1 MPNSILTH
9 HSILKHHSFLTHH
22 SFVTHRC
29 RQLLAALAF
38 SGLMVTGCSERKSA
52 MPADGTAQGG
62 VASDTNSTNSAQVDA
77 EAGNQETSPAID
89 PPAP

>member
-9 HSILKHHSFLTHH
+9 HSFVTPNSIL
-22 SFVTHRC
+22 THRC
-29 RQLLAALAF
+29 RQLLAALAL

-52 MPADGTAQGG
+52 MPADGTAQGS
-62 VASDTNSTNSAQVDA
+62 VASDTNSANSPQVDA

-89 PPAP
+89 QPAP